1 MSETNLIQCFIR
13 SSSCHGLSMVER
25 VSHQQVEQKK
35 GVKEWKTIPVH
46 KRSMCVTNPQSNLF
60 LVFDMMHLYE

>member
-1 MSETNLIQCFIR
+1 MSETNLIQCCIR

-46 KRSMCVTNPQSNLF
+46 KRSMCVTTPTQATYFWYLT
-60 LVFDMMHLYE
+60 